1 MANPKLAMI
10 PTGYKAGK
18 VYSVLPESGVGDFT
32 FDRDSL
38 ATKVNENGLI
48 ETMAID
54 VPRLDY
60 TDGGCP
66 SLLLEPESTNEF
78 TYSEDFTNAIW
89 GKNTALVATAN
100 ASVSPSGLTN
110 ATLLYNTGI
119 ENRIGQNVSIVSGKT
134 YTMSVYIKNN
144 GGDNVITFEV
154 IGYSS
159 KKTTITNEWARYDYT
174 IIATS
179 TSSVQFRFLSFNK
192 NINLYAWGAQVEE
205 SEYTTSYIPTSAST
219 VTRVGETCTGAGD
232 ASTFNDSEGVL
243 MAEIS
248 ALHDGSD
255 GNRYLSVNSGSTTNS
270 VRIYFGSVGDIQT
283 VVTSSNATTS
293 YMQYG
298 GATIS
303 EINKIIITYSD
314 SDFTLWVN
322 GYQVASDSRGT
333 GATPIGLDRVNYNA
347 GVGGTPFYG
356 NTKQLQYFDSI
367 LTDAELETLTSWQ
380 SFLEMANAQNYTI
393 I

>member
-1 MANPKLAMI
+1 MFVVVTPEWQRFSFSEVSNATNNVGVGLRGTYTSLEADVSLWGFQFENQSYPTSVI
-10 PTGYKAGK
+10 PT
-18 VYSVLPESGVGDFT
+18 
-32 FDRDSL
+32 
-38 ATKVNENGLI
+38 NG
-48 ETMAID
+48 
-54 VPRLDY
+54 
-60 TDGGCP
+60 
-66 SLLLEPESTNEF
+66 
-78 TYSEDFTNAIW
+78 
-89 GKNTALVATAN
+89 
-100 ASVSPSGLTN
+100 
-110 ATLLYNTGI
+110 
-119 ENRIGQNVSIVSGKT
+119 
-134 YTMSVYIKNN
+134 
-144 GGDNVITFEV
+144 
-154 IGYSS
+154 
-159 KKTTITNEWARYDYT
+159 
-174 IIATS
+174 
-179 TSSVQFRFLSFNK
+179 
-192 NINLYAWGAQVEE
+192 
-205 SEYTTSYIPTSAST
+205 ST
-219 VTRVGETCTGAGD
+219 VTRVAETCTGAGD

-356 NTKQLQYFDSI
+356 NTKQLQYFDST